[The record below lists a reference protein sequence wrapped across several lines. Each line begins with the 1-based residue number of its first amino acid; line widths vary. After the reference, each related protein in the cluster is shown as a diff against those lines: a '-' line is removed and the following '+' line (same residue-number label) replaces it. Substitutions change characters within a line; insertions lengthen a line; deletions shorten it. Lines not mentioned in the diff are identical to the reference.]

1 MIHGSDFDFDN
12 ESGSHSHCR
21 SLSIILFIEVR
32 RTSCSIYSICL
43 KFCLCC
49 HNVIVTRSNRTVV
62 FFNHNGE
69 QQESFI
75 LLPGNC
81 TWMEWDKDGE
91 NLAIAQNGN
100 GEVVLY
106 KPVKKFQMKS
116 NGCRDVQ
123 AYKAHKQGGTLVS
136 KVHKQGTLTRHMFP
150 SIPTS
155 VAALEEQQNIFST
168 LKALAYPT

>member
-123 AYKAHKQGGTLVS
+123 HTGLQSTQTRRNTGKQGA
-136 KVHKQGTLTRHMFP
+136 QTRDTH
-150 SIPTS
+150 
-155 VAALEEQQNIFST
+155 ST
-168 LKALAYPT
+168 HLPKHPYISLGC